1 MDKPEKYLIEE
12 IEEIEQSLIEI
23 KKTIKSYKDAKN
35 FYQQYKKLRELVGL
49 TSSTI
54 LDRERAKAELLGEIY
69 EKEG

>member
-54 LDRERAKAELLGEIY
+54 LDRKRAKAELLGEIY